1 MTTNV
6 PPPTFGPLGFIAP
19 AESTILTGVTTDIN
33 TAFGGNL
40 NPALNTPQGQL
51 ASSIA
56 AIVGNVNDLFLFYTS
71 QTDPKYA
78 VGRMQDGIARI
89 YFIERNPSLPTVVQ
103 GVCTGLSGTTI
114 PVGALTADVNGNI
127 YQCTG
132 AGTISLA
139 GNVTLSFANVLPGP
153 VPCPAGEM
161 NIIYQTI
168 PGWDAVINPAD
179 GAVGVD
185 VESAAQFETR
195 RSASVAQNS
204 LGSLPS
210 ILGAVLNVPGVID
223 AYVTENNQS
232 TNQTIGGVTLKA
244 NSVYVA
250 VLGGASQAVAQ
261 AIWSRKAPGCAYNGT
276 TTVTV
281 LDTSTGYTPPYP
293 SYQVSFQIPA
303 ALNIVVAVNIVNSVT
318 VPSNAV
324 TLIQNAIIGAFAG
337 VDQGPPAQIGTTM
350 YASRFYA
357 PVAALGTWAQI
368 VDILLGSSNVPAATI
383 TGSIAGTVLTV
394 TAVSGGII
402 STGETLFDT
411 TGNLLAGTMISSFGS
426 GSGLLGT
433 YNVSQSQSVASEAMT
448 CVMPSLFSVT
458 PFINQIPAAAAP
470 NIIVTL
476 I

>member
-6 PPPTFGPLGFIAP
+6 PPPTFGPLGFITP
-19 AESTILTGVTTDIN
+19 AESTILAGVTTDIN

-78 VGRMQDGIARI
+78 VGRMQDGIGRI

-103 GVCTGLSGTTI
+103 GVCTGLSGTVI

-153 VPCPAGEM
+153 IPCPSGEM
-161 NIIYQTI
+161 DIIYQTI
-168 PGWDAVINPAD
+168 PGWDAVVNPND
-179 GAVGVD
+179 GVVGVD
-185 VESAAQFETR
+185 VESPAQFETR

-324 TLIQNAIIGAFAG
+324 TLIQNAVIGAFAG

-394 TAVSGGII
+394 TSVSGGII

-411 TGNLLAGTMISSFGS
+411 TGNILSGTTISSFGS

-433 YNVSQSQSVASEAMT
+433 YNVSQSQTVASETMT